1 MPGGGR
7 DDTVAPSGASV
18 MTPRERQPG
27 AVDNSAA
34 APAVRGSMPVMTY
47 QDLPDD
53 IRTLPLTD
61 PAVQADVVD
70 LMVGIDERRAG
81 AVGLMVCDD
90 GDRGIQPIVVTDLP
104 EGAGEADLLRLLD
117 LVLPLVGEA
126 RGALLVGRGRRRG
139 LVPSEDDRCWHRATI
154 DACGRHGVRLLGFH
168 LASPEGVVPVPHPLE
183 AAS

>member
-1 MPGGGR
+1 ML
-7 DDTVAPSGASV
+7 
-18 MTPRERQPG
+18 
-27 AVDNSAA
+27 
-34 APAVRGSMPVMTY
+34 VMTY

-53 IRTLPLTD
+53 IRTTPLTD

-104 EGAGEADLLRLLD
+104 EGAGEDELLRLLD

-126 RGALLVGRGRRRG
+126 DGGLLVGRGRRRG
-139 LVPSEDDRCWHRATI
+139 VLPTDRDRRWHQATV
-154 DACGRHGVRLLGFH
+154 DACSRHGVRLLGFH
-168 LASPEGVVPVPHPLE
+168 LASPEGVVPMPHPLE

>member
-1 MPGGGR
+1 ML
-7 DDTVAPSGASV
+7 
-18 MTPRERQPG
+18 
-27 AVDNSAA
+27 
-34 APAVRGSMPVMTY
+34 VMTY

-53 IRTLPLTD
+53 IRTTPLTD

-104 EGAGEADLLRLLD
+104 EGAGEDELLRLLD

-126 RGALLVGRGRRRG
+126 DGGLLVGRGRRRG
-139 LVPSEDDRCWHRATI
+139 LLPTDRDRRWHQATV
-154 DACGRHGVRLLGFH
+154 DACSRHGVRLLGFH
-168 LASPEGVVPVPHPLE
+168 LASPEGVVPMPHPLE